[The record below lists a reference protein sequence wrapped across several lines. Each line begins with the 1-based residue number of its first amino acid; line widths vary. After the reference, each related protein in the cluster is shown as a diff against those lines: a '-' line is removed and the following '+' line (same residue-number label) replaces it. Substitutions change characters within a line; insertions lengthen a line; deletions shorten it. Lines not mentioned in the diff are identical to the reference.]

1 MKSDV
6 EMTFGE
12 HLEDLRTRVIRA
24 LAGIL
29 VATVLCAIFHQT
41 MFAILLWPYKRASE
55 MGPLRLTETV
65 MERLGIREEES
76 PEGPPGVSPEV
87 PPGQVPPGEREL
99 EEDSEPGAELL
110 PVPPPGDPAVAERIE
125 RLERAVQELRA
136 ELEEFREGTDRKERH
151 AIIPEGPIEPYLTL
165 VIMCVL
171 VGLLISSPWVIY
183 QVWAF
188 VGVGLYPHE
197 RRYVH
202 IYGPVSF
209 LLFVVGATA
218 FYLASP
224 YFIQALQSPTKGIE
238 LIQHTYLLGKY
249 AKFIALLTLVFGI
262 AFQTPLVV
270 MFLGRTGIV
279 PLETL
284 AGKRKIVV
292 LVMMCVGAILTPSDP
307 FSMIA
312 LAVPLVL
319 LYEIGILLVRL
330 GEHRRSR
337 RETAEAEDLEEP

>member
-12 HLEDLRTRVIRA
+12 HLEELRTRVIRA
-24 LAGIL
+24 LAGVL
-29 VATVLCAIFHQT
+29 VATVLCAIFHET
-41 MFAILLWPYKRASE
+41 MFTILLWPYKRASE

-65 MERLGIREEES
+65 MERLGIRGEES
-76 PEGPPGVSPEV
+76 PEGPPAVSPEAS
-87 PPGQVPPGEREL
+87 PGEAPPAGP
-99 EEDSEPGAELL
+99 EPL

-125 RLERAVQELRA
+125 RLERAVQELRT

-171 VGLLISSPWVIY
+171 VGLLVSSPWVIY

-197 RRYVH
+197 RRYIH
-202 IYGPVSF
+202 IYGPISF
-209 LLFVVGATA
+209 CLFVVGATA

-312 LAVPLVL
+312 LAVPLIL
-319 LYEIGILLVRL
+319 LYEVGILLVRL